1 MHFTVASAPRASHAE
16 VRDVLQPIRSSFLF
30 LVLCTLISPVFAASL
45 RDRIGPHPTP
55 PFTDESAS
63 FSVPFQYFEH
73 HLYVTVSVNGH
84 AGLIFLVDT
93 GTSANI
99 LDLGVSRQ
107 LGIPVEK
114 ITRARDLGLGG
125 GKVSIAGAQHV
136 DVRLDNHPIADTLA
150 IVNLHGLASDMRHPI
165 DGILGYPLLRRFVT
179 GINFETS
186 QITLWPARSFRYHG
200 GGEIMALSRKGNV
213 PTIPITVAT
222 VTQLTRNARVEV
234 DTGSDATLLLYPQYA
249 HRTHLD
255 NSFLKMKS
263 GQAYGLGGLFPVRP
277 GVLGSMTMGNIMVV
291 RFIAFLMQTKPL
303 VTRRDVCG
311 VIGTSVLG
319 SYRRVIFD
327 VPRNRIIFEL
337 PPAIPPLR
345 QASNA
350 PPPGPSL

>member
-1 MHFTVASAPRASHAE
+1 MHLTVAFAPRASHAE

-30 LVLCTLISPVFAASL
+30 LALFALIPPVFAASL
-45 RDRIGPHPTP
+45 RDRIAPHPTP
-55 PFTDESAS
+55 PFTDESAG

-73 HLYVTVSVNGH
+73 HLYVTVTVNGH
-84 AGLIFLVDT
+84 QGLSFLVDT

-99 LDLGVSRQ
+99 LDLTVSRQ
-107 LGIPVEK
+107 LGIPIQK

-125 GKVSIAGAQHV
+125 GKVSVAGAQHV
-136 DVRLDNHPIADTLA
+136 DVRLGHHPIADTLA
-150 IVNLHGLASDMRHPI
+150 IVDLHGLASDMKHPI

-179 GINFETS
+179 GINFETG
-186 QITLWPARSFRYHG
+186 QITLWPAKRFHYRG
-200 GGEIMALSRKGNV
+200 RGEIMALSRRGNV

-222 VTQLTRNARVEV
+222 VTQLTRSARVEV

-249 HRTHLD
+249 HRSHLD
-255 NSFLKMKS
+255 SAFLHMKS

-277 GVLGSMTMGNIMVV
+277 GILGSMTMGNIIVV

-303 VTRRDVCG
+303 LTRHNICG

-327 VPRNRIIFEL
+327 VPHNRIIFEL
-337 PPAIPPLR
+337 PPAIPPMR

>member
-1 MHFTVASAPRASHAE
+1 MHLTVAFAPRASHAE

-30 LVLCTLISPVFAASL
+30 LVLCALISPVFAASL

-55 PFTDESAS
+55 AFANENAS
-63 FSVPFQYFEH
+63 FSVPFQYYEH
-73 HLYVTVSVNGH
+73 HLYVTVTVNGH
-84 AGLIFLVDT
+84 AGLSFLVDT

-99 LDLGVSRQ
+99 LDLTVSRE
-107 LGIPVEK
+107 LGIPIQK
-114 ITRARDLGLGG
+114 ITHARDLGLGG
-125 GKVSIAGAQHV
+125 GKVSVAGAQHV
-136 DVRLDNHPIADTLA
+136 DVRLDNRQIADTLA
-150 IVNLHGLASDMRHPI
+150 IVDLHGLASDMKHPI

-186 QITLWPARSFRYHG
+186 QMTLWPARSFRYRG
-200 GGEIMALSRKGNV
+200 SGEILALSRRGNV

-222 VTQLTRNARVEV
+222 LTQRTKNARVEV

-249 HRTHLD
+249 HRAHLD
-255 NSFLKMKS
+255 DSFLQMKS

-277 GVLGSMTMGNIMVV
+277 GVLGSMTMGNIMIV

-303 VTRRDVCG
+303 PTRKNICG

-319 SYRRVIFD
+319 SYQRIIFD